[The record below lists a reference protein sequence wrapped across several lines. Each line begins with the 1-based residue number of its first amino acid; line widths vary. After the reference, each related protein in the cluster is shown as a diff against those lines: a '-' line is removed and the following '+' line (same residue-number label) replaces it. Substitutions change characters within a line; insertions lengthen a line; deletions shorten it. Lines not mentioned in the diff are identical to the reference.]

1 MVDGWFGM
9 TVATVF
15 VLTTALC
22 AVSLAAHG
30 PRRSGR
36 IAAAES
42 NHIVMGVAMVL
53 MATPV
58 TARLVLP
65 LAGAGVFGLA
75 TAAWLGALV
84 VARRRA
90 EPLGSAVGVDRC
102 TAHPAHLAVIDGAM
116 VVMYLAMAPVGSAA
130 TDPAMPGM
138 AMPGMETSGAVG
150 PATEHAAHGAAP
162 VGLLVVAAMLAL
174 YLVAH
179 ATATVVVVARRA
191 RVARVPEPAAPPI
204 GVLGASVGT
213 TGGLVAGGVAVA
225 TPAPAV
231 PRAVS
236 VFAHGPVQLVGQAGM
251 SLAMAVML
259 CLL

>member
-15 VLTTALC
+15 VLTTVLC

-58 TARLVLP
+58 TAGLVPP

-75 TAAWLGALV
+75 TAVWLGALL
-84 VARRRA
+84 VARRHA

-102 TAHPAHLAVIDGAM
+102 TAHPAHLAVIDAAM
-116 VVMYLAMAPVGSAA
+116 VVMYLAMAPAAVPTGSAA
-130 TDPAMPGM
+130 ADPAMPGM
-138 AMPGMETSGAVG
+138 TMPGMDMTGAG
-150 PATEHAAHGAAP
+150 PATEHAAHGAPP

-179 ATATVVVVARRA
+179 AAATVIVVAHRA
-191 RVARVPEPAAPPI
+191 RATRVPEPAAPPI

-213 TGGLVAGGVAVA
+213 PGGGVAVA

>member
-15 VLTTALC
+15 VLTTVLC

-30 PRRSGR
+30 PRRDRR
-36 IAAAES
+36 IAAAEA

-58 TARLVLP
+58 TATLVP
-65 LAGAGVFGLA
+65 PRIGAGVFGLA
-75 TAAWLGALV
+75 ALAWVAALAV
-84 VARRRA
+84 SRRRA
-90 EPLGSAVGVDRC
+90 EPLGSAVGADRC
-102 TAHPAHLAVIDGAM
+102 TAHPAHLAVVDAAM
-116 VVMYLAMAPVGSAA
+116 LVMYLAMAPAA
-130 TDPAMPGM
+130 GPAVDPGTAMPGM
-138 AMPGMETSGAVG
+138 AMPGMDMSGAG
-150 PATEHAAHGAAP
+150 PTTEHVVHGAPP

-174 YLVAH
+174 YLAVH
-179 ATATVVVVARRA
+179 AAATVVVVARRA
-191 RVARVPEPAAPPI
+191 RRVPAPAALPI
-204 GVLGASVGT
+204 GVLEAAVGT
-213 TGGLVAGGVAVA
+213 PVGGVAVA
-225 TPAPAV
+225 PALAPAV

-236 VFAHGPVQLVGQAGM
+236 VLAHGPVQLVGQAGM

>member
-15 VLTTALC
+15 VLTTVLC

-30 PRRSGR
+30 PRRDSR
-36 IAAAES
+36 TAAAEA

-58 TARLVLP
+58 TAGLVPP

-75 TAAWLGALV
+75 AAGWLATLA

-102 TAHPAHLAVIDGAM
+102 TAHPLHLAVVDVAM
-116 VVMYLAMAPVGSAA
+116 LVMYVAMAPAA
-130 TDPAMPGM
+130 GPSVDPGTAMPGM
-138 AMPGMETSGAVG
+138 DMPGMDVSG
-150 PATEHAAHGAAP
+150 PATEHAAHGAPP
-162 VGLLVVAAMLAL
+162 VGLLVIAAMLAL

-179 ATATVVVVARRA
+179 ATATVVVVVRRA
-191 RVARVPEPAAPPI
+191 RGTRALAPAAPAV
-204 GVLGASVGT
+204 GVLGASLGT
-213 TGGLVAGGVAVA
+213 PAEGGVALA
-225 TPAPAV
+225 APAPAV

>member
-30 PRRSGR
+30 PRRGRR
-36 IAAAES
+36 IAAAEA

-53 MATPV
+53 MVTPV
-58 TARLVLP
+58 TAGLVPP
-65 LAGAGVFGLA
+65 LVGAGVFGLA
-75 TAAWLGALV
+75 TVSWLGALV

-102 TAHPAHLAVIDGAM
+102 TAHPAHLAVVDASM
-116 VVMYLAMAPVGSAA
+116 LVMYLAMAPSGGPA
-130 TDPAMPGM
+130 TSGTAMPGM
-138 AMPGMETSGAVG
+138 AVPGMGLPGMGGAG
-150 PATEHAAHGAAP
+150 PATEHAAHGAPP

-179 ATATVVVVARRA
+179 AAATVIVVARRA
-191 RVARVPEPAAPPI
+191 HAARTPEPGAP
-204 GVLGASVGT
+204 VVGIP
-213 TGGLVAGGVAVA
+213 GGGVAVA
-225 TPAPAV
+225 APAPAV
-231 PRAVS
+231 PHAVS

-251 SLAMAVML
+251 CLAMAAML

>member
-15 VLTTALC
+15 VLTTVLC

-30 PRRSGR
+30 PRRDPR
-36 IAAAES
+36 VAAAEA

-58 TARLVLP
+58 TATLVPPRL
-65 LAGAGVFGLA
+65 GAGIFGLA
-75 TAAWLGALV
+75 ALAWVAALAV
-84 VARRRA
+84 SRRRA

-102 TAHPAHLAVIDGAM
+102 TAHPAHLAVIDAAM
-116 VVMYLAMAPVGSAA
+116 LVMYLAMAPAA
-130 TDPAMPGM
+130 GPSVSPGAAVPGMDMPGM
-138 AMPGMETSGAVG
+138 DMSGAG
-150 PATEHAAHGAAP
+150 PATEHAAHGAPP

-179 ATATVVVVARRA
+179 AAATVVVVARRA
-191 RVARVPEPAAPPI
+191 RRVPAPAAPPI
-204 GVLGASVGT
+204 GVLEASVG
-213 TGGLVAGGVAVA
+213 APEGGVAVA

-251 SLAMAVML
+251 SVAMAVML

>member
-15 VLTTALC
+15 VLTTVLC

-30 PRRSGR
+30 PRRGGR
-36 IAAAES
+36 IAAAET

-53 MATPV
+53 MVTPLTV
-58 TARLVLP
+58 RLVAP
-65 LAGAGVFGLA
+65 LAGAVVFALG

-84 VARRRA
+84 VARRRD

-102 TAHPAHLAVIDGAM
+102 TAHPAHLAVVDAAM
-116 VVMYLAMAPVGSAA
+116 VVMYLAMAPAA
-130 TDPAMPGM
+130 GPTVASSGPDASMPGM
-138 AMPGMETSGAVG
+138 DMTGAAG
-150 PATEHAAHGAAP
+150 PTTEHAAHGAPA

-179 ATATVVVVARRA
+179 AAATVVVVARRA
-191 RVARVPEPAAPPI
+191 HVTRAPEPAA
-204 GVLGASVGT
+204 VAVGAP
-213 TGGLVAGGVAVA
+213 GGVALA

-231 PRAVS
+231 PRPVS
-236 VFAHGPVQLVGQAGM
+236 VLAHGPVQLVGQAGM
-251 SLAMAVML
+251 GLAMAVML

>member
-15 VLTTALC
+15 VLTTVLC

-30 PRRSGR
+30 PRRGGR
-36 IAAAES
+36 IAAAEA

-53 MATPV
+53 MATPA
-58 TARLVLP
+58 TARLVPPAL
-65 LAGAGVFGLA
+65 GAGLFGLA

-102 TAHPAHLAVIDGAM
+102 TAHPAHLAVVDAAM
-116 VVMYLAMAPVGSAA
+116 LVMYLAMAPAA
-130 TDPAMPGM
+130 LPAAGPAMPAMPGM
-138 AMPGMETSGAVG
+138 AMPGTDTPG
-150 PATEHAAHGAAP
+150 PATSHAAHGAPP

-179 ATATVVVVARRA
+179 AAATVVVVARRA
-191 RVARVPEPAAPPI
+191 RAARATEPAAP
-204 GVLGASVGT
+204 VVGT
-213 TGGLVAGGVAVA
+213 PGDAVAAGGAVAGGVAVA
-225 TPAPAV
+225 SPAPAV

>member
-15 VLTTALC
+15 VLTTVLC

-30 PRRSGR
+30 PRRDPR
-36 IAAAES
+36 VAAAEA

-58 TARLVLP
+58 TATLVP
-65 LAGAGVFGLA
+65 PRVGAGVFGLA
-75 TAAWLGALV
+75 ALAWVAALAV
-84 VARRRA
+84 SRRRA

-102 TAHPAHLAVIDGAM
+102 TAHPAHLAVIDAAM
-116 VVMYLAMAPVGSAA
+116 LVMYLAMAPAA
-130 TDPAMPGM
+130 GPSVDPATAMPGM
-138 AMPGMETSGAVG
+138 DMSGVG
-150 PATEHAAHGAAP
+150 PATEHAAHGAPP

-174 YLVAH
+174 YLAVH
-179 ATATVVVVARRA
+179 AAATVVVVARRA
-191 RVARVPEPAAPPI
+191 HRTQAPAAPPI
-204 GVLGASVGT
+204 GVLEAAVGT
-213 TGGLVAGGVAVA
+213 PEGGVAVA
-225 TPAPAV
+225 APAPAV
-231 PRAVS
+231 PRVVS
-236 VFAHGPVQLVGQAGM
+236 VLAHGPVQLVGQAGM